1 MKSYPDTF
9 GIKVLDDLREVM
21 VSIGLPK
28 KLYNSRCV
36 MAIAALAGLT
46 EGVKWKSVT
55 EQYMSPHDVIF
66 FINLHFPNKA
76 GLDSKGYQENSRET
90 FRDET
95 LAEFTHAGLTEAK
108 PGVSTNS
115 KDNGYRLTAEFAAL
129 LRNHDSDR
137 WEDELEAFNAK
148 HEAYAEKLKQVRHL
162 DKGIPVDIDGLH
174 LELRRGGHNKLQ
186 AQILTEF
193 VGNFASGA
201 EPLYVGDATDR
212 DKLTKSDRLKE
223 LGIYVYEASS
233 KLPDIVLYDTAR
245 KRVIFIEAYYS
256 SGEFTVMRVDE
267 IKKLCHCAE
276 DIEVVFVTAF
286 PNMAKMKRAFENI
299 AWDTEIWVAD
309 NPTHMIHKNGDKFI
323 SRHHPA

>member
-1 MKSYPDTF
+1 MKSYPETF
-9 GIKVLDDLREVM
+9 NLKILDDLRTIM

-36 MAIAALAGLT
+36 MTMAALAGLS
-46 EGVKWKSVT
+46 EGSKWKSVS
-55 EQYMSPHDVIF
+55 EQYMSPHDVIHYV
-66 FINLHFPNKA
+66 NKNFPNKA

-95 LAEFTHAGLTEAK
+95 LAVFAHAGLAESK

-129 LRNHDSDR
+129 LRSYGTDR

-174 LELRRGGHNKLQ
+174 LEFRRGGHNKLQ
-186 AQILTEF
+186 VQVLTEF
-193 VGNFASGA
+193 VKNFASGA

-212 DKLTKSDRLKE
+212 DKWTKSDRLKE
-223 LGIYVYEASS
+223 LGVYVYEDSS
-233 KLPDIVLYDTAR
+233 KLPDIVLYDAKR

-256 SGEFTVMRVDE
+256 SGEFSIMRVDE
-267 IKKLCHCAE
+267 IKALCHCSK
-276 DIEVVFVTAF
+276 DIDIIFVTAF
-286 PNMAKMKRAFENI
+286 PNMAKMKKAFENI

-323 SRHHPA
+323 SGHHPD